1 MNKKNTKKF
10 VKRMI
15 DNYITILPC
24 KFTDV
29 TFDNGELP
37 MFTSKKP
44 PGLGKSIIV
53 KQFIRGK
60 IIGKVK
66 SLKRFK
72 TNKYGGWTMLV
83 AVEITDSDDLSLYDT
98 DYYECSHCHN
108 YSYSDMEEIAD
119 WEED

>member
-10 VKRMI
+10 IKRMI

-29 TFDNGELP
+29 TFDNGELA

-44 PGLGKSIIV
+44 LGLGKSIVV

-60 IIGKVK
+60 ITGKVK

-72 TNKYGGWTMLV
+72 TNKYSGWIMLV
-83 AVEITDSDDLSLYDT
+83 AVESTDRDDCLELG
-98 DYYECSHCHN
+98 
-108 YSYSDMEEIAD
+108 EI
-119 WEED
+119 

>member
-10 VKRMI
+10 IKRMI

-37 MFTSKKP
+37 MLTSKKP
-44 PGLGKSIIV
+44 LSLGKSIVV

-60 IIGKVK
+60 ITGNVK
-66 SLKRFK
+66 SLRRFK
-72 TNKYGGWTMLV
+72 TNKYSGWTMLV
-83 AVEITDSDDLSLYDT
+83 AVESTDRDDYLELG
-98 DYYECSHCHN
+98 
-108 YSYSDMEEIAD
+108 EI
-119 WEED
+119 

>member
-10 VKRMI
+10 IKRII

-44 PGLGKSIIV
+44 LGLVKSIIV

-83 AVEITDSDDLSLYDT
+83 AVESTDSDDCLELG
-98 DYYECSHCHN
+98 
-108 YSYSDMEEIAD
+108 EI
-119 WEED
+119 

>member
-10 VKRMI
+10 IKRMI

-44 PGLGKSIIV
+44 LGLGKSII
-53 KQFIRGK
+53 
-60 IIGKVK
+60 VK

-72 TNKYGGWTMLV
+72 TNKYSGWTMLV
-83 AVEITDSDDLSLYDT
+83 AVESTDSDDCLELG
-98 DYYECSHCHN
+98 
-108 YSYSDMEEIAD
+108 EI
-119 WEED
+119 